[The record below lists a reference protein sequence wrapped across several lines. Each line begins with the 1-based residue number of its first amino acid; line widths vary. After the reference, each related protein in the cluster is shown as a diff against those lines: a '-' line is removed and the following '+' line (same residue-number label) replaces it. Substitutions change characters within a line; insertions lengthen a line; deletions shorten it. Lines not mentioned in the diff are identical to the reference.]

1 MDLSDVDF
9 TKISNAPPKEINLDD
24 IDWHAAL
31 GVPKATDIASPN
43 MMANPEQAAKAMKI
57 APDAGTTPV
66 IANSNMKLA
75 TEQAQRTKA
84 ARAINDSPALQQW
97 IEQSD
102 NPLVTAISNDDYEKL
117 GDFAKAMT
125 RMGGTAPPGH
135 RFGEETVQ
143 RGVEA
148 FEAQGP
154 YAHAAAAAALGDTT
168 KEAQLREY
176 EAKPKLPPA
185 ELLDLPGHVAG
196 LLGGLAAN
204 YAYGGSKGAIVGGLL
219 GTVGGPAGVAA
230 GATIGAHAGTLFDM
244 AQTSYGIAAR
254 NANLW
259 RDSRGEPMGELSQ
272 QSVAIGSGALTGVIA
287 GIAGPYAARAFS
299 GAVTPMLMR
308 AFGEKAVEAS
318 LSKAATNLTQAGV
331 TGGALNVGLELAQT
345 VPFEVARAMGSDPHS
360 LIADPTRQIE
370 YAKNLGK
377 AFANGAILFGSLAG
391 LPIGAN
397 YYMDRARI
405 RQTVSDAQAR
415 QEAFDHAVGSL
426 TRERSPETFADFARF
441 TGGDNTSVKAAAV
454 AKLRETDPT
463 AFDYVPDVDRK
474 IAEALPHDGDLVV
487 PTHEYFAR
495 TKEDHH
501 AAVAADIRSGTGLT
515 LNEAKALEEHWVAYH
530 GTGATFDKFDSRFRL
545 TGEGANVYGA
555 GHYVAERKG
564 IAQSYYEQMAQQEH
578 FVGNEPLDINKPEH
592 IAAQYLDMHDNAK
605 DAIDNIKRDIEYAEI
620 ANPDIPPDQRVF
632 NPEPMRAA
640 IEHINSG
647 KPVEP
652 MSTKL
657 IGNCI
662 RSA

>member
-1 MDLSDVDF
+1 VS
-9 TKISNAPPKEINLDD
+9 
-24 IDWHAAL
+24 
-31 GVPKATDIASPN
+31 
-43 MMANPEQAAKAMKI
+43 
-57 APDAGTTPV
+57 
-66 IANSNMKLA
+66 
-75 TEQAQRTKA
+75 
-84 ARAINDSPALQQW
+84 
-97 IEQSD
+97 
-102 NPLVTAISNDDYEKL
+102 
-117 GDFAKAMT
+117 
-125 RMGGTAPPGH
+125 
-135 RFGEETVQ
+135 
-143 RGVEA
+143 
-148 FEAQGP
+148 
-154 YAHAAAAAALGDTT
+154 

-185 ELLDLPGHVAG
+185 DMLDLPGHVAG

-204 YAYGGSKGAIVGGLL
+204 FAYGGSKGAIVGGLL

-230 GATIGAHAGTLFDM
+230 GATLGAHAGTLFDM
-244 AQTSYGIAAR
+244 ALGSYGIAAR
-254 NANLW
+254 NANQW

-272 QSVAIGSGALTGVIA
+272 QAVAIGSGALTAVVA
-287 GIAGPYAARAFS
+287 GAAGPYAARAFS
-299 GAVTPMLMR
+299 GAVTPLLMR

-318 LSKAATNLTQAGV
+318 LSKAAINLTQAGV

-360 LIADPTRQIE
+360 LISDPTRFIE
-370 YAKNLGK
+370 YAQNLGK
-377 AFANGAILFGSLAG
+377 AFVNGAVLFAGLAG

-426 TRERSPETFADFARF
+426 TRERSPETFSEFVKF
-441 TGGDNTSVKAAAV
+441 TGGEDTAIKAATV

-495 TKEDHH
+495 TGEDHH

-530 GTGATFDKFDSRFRL
+530 GTAATFDKFDSKWRL

-564 IAQSYYEQMAQQEH
+564 IAQSYYEQLAQREY
-578 FVGNEPLDINKPEH
+578 FVGGEPLDERIQRMWRP
-592 IAAQYLDMHDNAK
+592 
-605 DAIDNIKRDIEYAEI
+605 NILISILIMQKMLLMILRRFDSCRRYSIRSTLLIKNTEGL
-620 ANPDIPPDQRVF
+620 RG
-632 NPEPMRAA
+632 A
-640 IEHINSG
+640 IEHIREG
-647 KPVEP
+647 KPVQPIQE
-652 MSTKL
+652 KL
-657 IGNCI
+657 SGNLYQVRVKADPKRMLHWDKMLSEQTPEVQAALKSLNLTDEDLETVLLV
-662 RSA
+662 RSIFVLKNRNERGFRIQTRWFS